1 MRRTAAVVFPK
12 GEIIMDEYG
21 LLIAGIEDRKRQCE
35 ERYMITNTAF
45 LDLKQRS
52 EAESY
57 VKKAKVTDCVF
68 WGGYPEAERCVLVF
82 LPDYIQLGT
91 GAEDIF
97 KDYGEDN
104 PLAVIRA
111 EYSSKGR
118 ELSHRDFLG
127 SLMALGIKRE
137 CIGDIIVNRN
147 GADIIVLKEIRD
159 FLVFNYGK
167 AGNTYLNIEKI
178 GFDQLRTPEIT
189 IREKSDTVASLRLDN
204 VISSAFGVSRTA
216 AADSIKAGLVFVN
229 SIQTEKTDFQ
239 VKQGDVLVL
248 RGKGKA
254 VLSEVGGKSRKDRL
268 YIKTGIY
275 E

>member
-1 MRRTAAVVFPK
+1 
-12 GEIIMDEYG
+12 MDEYG
-21 LLIAGIEDRKRQCE
+21 LLVAGIEDRIRQCE

-52 EAESY
+52 EAERY
-57 VKKAKVTDCVF
+57 IKKSKISAGIF
-68 WGGYPEAERCVLVF
+68 WGGYPEAERCMLIFV
-82 LPDYIQLGT
+82 PDYVQLKP
-91 GAEDIF
+91 GAGDIF
-97 KDYGEDN
+97 EDYGEDN

-111 EYSSKGR
+111 EYSGKGR

-137 CIGDIIVNRN
+137 CIGDIIVNRT
-147 GADIIVLKEIRD
+147 GADIIVMKEMCD
-159 FLVFNYGK
+159 FLVYNYGK
-167 AGNTYLNIEKI
+167 AGSTYLNIEKI
-178 GFDQLRTPEIT
+178 DFSQLSTPEIRL
-189 IREKSDTVASLRLDN
+189 REKSDTVASLRLDN
-204 VISSAFGVSRTA
+204 VISSAFGVSRGTA
-216 AADSIKAGLVFVN
+216 AESIKTGLVFVN

-239 VKQGDVLVL
+239 VKCGDVLVL

-254 VLSEVGGKSRKDRL
+254 VLSEVGGKSRKDRI